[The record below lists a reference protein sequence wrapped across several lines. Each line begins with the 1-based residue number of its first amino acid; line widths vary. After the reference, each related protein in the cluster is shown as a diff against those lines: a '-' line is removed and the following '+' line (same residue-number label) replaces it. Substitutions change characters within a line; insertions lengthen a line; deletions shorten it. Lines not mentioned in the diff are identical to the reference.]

1 MYDLALIFALNPD
14 LEIGLVDEL
23 QCKAGLEIDFV
34 DELQCQVFIDTF
46 FYLTLLYLL
55 QSIQI
60 WKSVL

>member
-34 DELQCQVFIDTF
+34 D
-46 FYLTLLYLL
+46 
-55 QSIQI
+55 
-60 WKSVL
+60 K